1 MKYYFGSILLLLA
14 AQLNAQN
21 IRRLQHITV
30 EDGLSQNSVNYVL
43 QDAHGFMWFATGD
56 GLNRYDG
63 ISFLAYKSNLQDNA
77 AAQMNDR
84 NINSCIIEDKENRIW
99 MTTDVGLSFINTR
112 KGGFENVIN
121 TIETKNDAHLM
132 AIDNENVWAAVF
144 RRGIIQINIATLQKN
159 SYPYTDSFQARSP
172 RVYPV
177 FNGVVTASGL
187 WMADGAGLLFFDKYT
202 RKDER
207 RIVSNEI
214 TGVYLLNDGRLLLTA
229 KGGIY
234 LYDIGKRSPAFVPI
248 PDKSSKTPVIWEC
261 FAEDTAAGV
270 VYLGSSN
277 DGSIGKFDLGTHA
290 YELIKFQNNPINC
303 LYLDRSRNLWIG
315 TEGNGLYKLDVK
327 PSKFHCYTPDLSQI
341 NKQGSSL
348 MVKSIHRD
356 DSGIIWIGTYN
367 NGLLMY
373 DPARNTCRMI
383 PLPVPIEVEL
393 VCGLFKDSSGSLV
406 LGIGNHILWLDPL
419 KGTVKKQVSLPVKL
433 EYSPE
438 DPVIFSLVEWKKG
451 HYLAGTNLSLF
462 SVNCEGKEPV
472 VTRPR
477 ILETNTELVAY
488 VYNLH
493 PENDG
498 ILNVGKRNGFVKIK
512 MLSDT
517 SLRVIDKG
525 FDKSVVRHFY
535 KSTGTPILWIASE
548 MGLIAYNEMTK
559 AHTIFGESA
568 GLANSCVY
576 AILPRNDSILWVSTN
591 KGLSEMKVHYGEKI
605 TANIT
610 NYSSKDGLQSNEFNT
625 GAYYKHHD
633 GTLFFGGISGVN
645 WFDPVQVRPNNH
657 KALPALAAIYVNDSL
672 FAGDT
677 AVYTNL
683 LDLPHERNT
692 ISFTLRALEF
702 TEPGQNHFAYM
713 LQGMDKEW
721 VYTTNDRVRY
731 SNLRPGEYTFL
742 FKVSNNDGLWNDTP
756 LSLQIVIRPPFWETW
771 QFRLLLAMAAIGI
784 TLLGI
789 RLYVRR
795 KVKMRT
801 RELEKQQLLYQE
813 RLRISKDVHDDLG
826 SGLSKISLMAEL
838 ARKKISADTLLVE
851 DIQQISST
859 SKELVDNMHD
869 LIWVL
874 NPENTTLEQLVARL
888 REYCAD
894 YLEHIPIKASLI
906 FPDKVPDMRI
916 LRAAQRNIFLTTKEA
931 INNSIK
937 HAHASEITISVRVE
951 NDTLSV
957 YVQDNGKGFDVAGLK
972 GRGNGLR
979 NMRQRIEMIGGW
991 FEVQS
996 AMNKTTVSIEVP
1008 FTKLQANEN
1017 TTFM

>member
-1 MKYYFGSILLLLA
+1 MKYCFGSILLLLA

-30 EDGLSQNSVNYVL
+30 EDGLSQNSVNYIL

-63 ISFLAYKSNLQDNA
+63 KSFVAYKSRLQDKA
-77 AAQMNDR
+77 AGQMNDR

-99 MTTDVGLSFINTR
+99 MTTDMGLSFINTR

-121 TIETKNDAHLM
+121 TVETKNDAHLM
-132 AIDNENVWAAVF
+132 AIDNDNVWAAVF
-144 RRGIIQINIATLQKN
+144 RRGIIQINIVTLQKK
-159 SYPYTDSFQARSP
+159 SYPYTDSLQARSP

-187 WMADGAGLLFFDKYT
+187 WMADGAGLLFFDKHT
-202 RKDER
+202 HKDER
-207 RIVSNEI
+207 MFVSNEI
-214 TGVYLLNDGRLLLTA
+214 TGVYQLHDGRLLMTA
-229 KGGIY
+229 TGGIY
-234 LYDIGKRSPAFVPI
+234 IYDIEKRNPAFVPI
-248 PDKSSKTPVIWEC
+248 QNEAAKKPVIWES
-261 FAEDTAAGV
+261 FVEDTATHM

-277 DGSIGKFDLGTHA
+277 DGSIGKFDLVSHT
-290 YELIKFQNNPINC
+290 YELIKFQNNPTNC
-303 LYLDRSRNLWIG
+303 LYLDHSRNLWIG
-315 TEGNGLYKLDVK
+315 TEGNGLYKLDTK

-348 MVKSIHRD
+348 MVKSIYRD
-356 DSGIIWIGTYN
+356 DSGKIWIGTYN
-367 NGLLMY
+367 NGLLIY
-373 DPARNTCRMI
+373 DSGKSTCRI
-383 PLPVPIEVEL
+383 LPLPVSTEVAL
-393 VCGLFKDSSGSLV
+393 VCGLFIDSAGSLV

-419 KGTVKKQVSLPVKL
+419 KGTVKKQVSLPIKL

-462 SVNCEGKEPV
+462 SLNCEGRETV
-472 VTRPR
+472 ITRPR
-477 ILETNTELVAY
+477 ILETNGELIAY

-493 PENDG
+493 PEKDG
-498 ILNVGKRNGFVKIK
+498 IINVGKRNGFVKIK
-512 MLSDT
+512 MLNDT
-517 SLRVIDKG
+517 SLQVMDKG
-525 FDKSVVRHFY
+525 FYQTVIRHFY
-535 KSTGTPILWIASE
+535 KSSGGPILWIASE
-548 MGLIAYNEMTK
+548 MGLIAYNESTK
-559 AHTIFGESA
+559 KYIIFDESA

-591 KGLSEMKVHYGEKI
+591 KGLSEVKVHYAEKI
-605 TANIT
+605 TADFA

-633 GTLFFGGISGVN
+633 GTLYFGGISGVN
-645 WFDPVQVRPNNH
+645 WFDPVQVLPNKHN
-657 KALPALAAIYVNDSL
+657 ALPALAAIYVNDSL

-683 LDLPHERNT
+683 LDLPYERNT

-702 TEPGQNHFAYM
+702 TEPGQNRFAYM
-713 LQGMDKEW
+713 LEGLDKEW

-731 SNLRPGEYTFL
+731 SNLRPGEYTFR
-742 FKVSNNDGLWNDTP
+742 FKVSNNDGLWNDAP
-756 LSLQIVIRPPFWETW
+756 MSLQIVIRPPFWETW
-771 QFRLLLAMAAIGI
+771 PFRLLLVMAAIGI

-801 RELEKQQLLYQE
+801 RELENQQLLYQE

-838 ARKKISADTLLVE
+838 ARKKISTDIMLVE
-851 DIQQISST
+851 DIQQISAT

-894 YLEHIPIKASLI
+894 YLEHIPIKASLV
-906 FPDKVPDMRI
+906 FPDKVPQMRI

-937 HAHASEITISVRVE
+937 HARASNITISVSVE

-972 GRGNGLR
+972 GHGSGLR
-979 NMRQRIEMIGGW
+979 NMRQRIEMIGGR
-991 FEVQS
+991 FAVES
-996 AMNKTTVSIEVP
+996 AMNKTIVSIEVP
-1008 FTKLQANEN
+1008 FAKLQANEN